1 MVKLGIEL
9 SLKNRVRDTKEKK
22 PKVIKNDFLSDL
34 QLKINKISSEEE
46 FKTISKDDI
55 LEVFVYKET
64 EIAQK
69 KLDSINSINNTYYTS
84 LIEILLKEN

>member
-1 MVKLGIEL
+1 MDWYWEYG
-9 SLKNRVRDTKEKK
+9 
-22 PKVIKNDFLSDL
+22 IKNLSELERDIIAKEDDGTAFLIDG
-34 QLKINKISSEEE
+34 KISSEEE

>member
-1 MVKLGIEL
+1 MAL
-9 SLKNRVRDTKEKK
+9 
-22 PKVIKNDFLSDL
+22 
-34 QLKINKISSEEE
+34 
-46 FKTISKDDI
+46 SKDDI